1 MRYED
6 ASHTSAFQG
15 QGPIANDD
23 SDQLAAG
30 SKSTATGNLITG
42 EGTQTGSAGAD
53 SATDGHITAIAGKG
67 GEDSSFAGGKL
78 SVMGEFGKLSVDAD
92 GNYVYQ
98 ANKGVENVRDRFTYT
113 LADNNG
119 ASDTASLIVEIGKTP
134 FAVKADAQQIVV
146 GPDGVVTLPAGV
158 ELSDVHVV
166 GRNLVVDM
174 PDGTQLIIIDGA
186 VFVPQLVLN
195 GVEVPATNVAALLI
209 GQEVQPA
216 AGETPPSSG
225 GNFAVP
231 PPPLDPGVPLGDL
244 IPPTEYTYK
253 PPEPQPPL
261 DIQDS
266 EPEIQ
271 IQPDGQPAAVNAIDS
286 VDEKGLPT
294 RLGGEPEGSGEEAA
308 AGANG
313 DPSEAT
319 AGTILIDS
327 PDGVDS
333 VTINGFVV
341 TGAIGQT
348 IPGAYGTLTI
358 TGFAGNNILYSYVL
372 NDNISHSDA
381 NPDADNFAVVLTD
394 NDGDQASA
402 TLHIDIIDDVPTA
415 RPDTDTVGIG
425 GFLATGN
432 VVTDAALGDLGDSD
446 TNAADTVGADN
457 ARVTFI
463 DSVNAAPGAN
473 VPDGSFVDI
482 AGQYGTLRI
491 FSNGDYVYTRSPQS
505 PGGVNDVFNYTL
517 TDTDGDTSV
526 TTLTITIPDTPLVT
540 PFSIGIA
547 FDDDAQPGGIPGGVG
562 DESLVDLK
570 TFSAVVPVSGGD
582 GALTFALLA
591 SGAPPGFTY
600 VLSNGDLL
608 IQQGGATVITVTINA
623 ATGAYTITQIAPID
637 HPAGN
642 NENNLEFSIGVRVT
656 DADGDFVEG
665 FGLLT
670 VDDDSPTMNFADVS
684 LPTLHVDE
692 TVLGT
697 NDSGDFSVVFNGAY
711 GADGPGSTSY
721 AVSTVNGTD
730 SGLVDTATG
739 LPVLLYNIAGVVTG
753 STSATLGG
761 VDAGNTVFTVS
772 VNSGTGVVTLDQIRA
787 VIHPDPTNNDD
798 PVSPSATSIQLTA
811 TITDH
816 DGDTDSLAVNI
827 GNSLVM
833 DDDGPSVTLS
843 GAGEPTLIVDE
854 SNFGG
859 DAGPTSFAGLFNFDF
874 GADGPATSNS
884 IQFNLG
890 FNPGSTGL
898 VDSLSG
904 LPVVLSLE
912 SGQVVGRAGAGGAIV
927 FTISVNADGGVS
939 LDQSR
944 AVIHPDPT
952 NPDDDITFSDDNLI
966 TLSATVTDKDGDT
979 ATIGT
984 PIAIAQDFHFHD
996 DGPTAVAS
1004 AAGFS
1009 ISHDETA
1016 GNQADANDVT
1026 GPLAQFAGVANK
1038 GDDPDVAGSNPL
1050 GFAIGT
1056 GTISSTGSTYGA
1068 DGAGTTAFSLSISS
1082 AGVDSGVN
1090 TTSGADIFLFKEGA
1104 LVVGRVG
1111 DANGPAAFALAID
1124 SATGQISMVQY
1135 LSIQQTN
1142 TGSPD
1147 ESISLTNS
1155 VVQATVTV
1163 TDKDGDPA
1171 VNSVNIGNLVSFQD
1185 DGPSANNDTDTTDSV
1200 TDTAVGNVIT
1210 GVGTTEGA
1218 ANADQPHVDGFGS
1231 ISNLVGFGGSSDNNP
1246 AGGFTVNGQFGSL
1259 QMDANGNYT
1268 YTRTDG
1274 LGGGQSEVFT
1284 YTYVDGDG
1292 DPATATL
1299 TINIADEAPVAGTV
1313 NIALDDDVIPG
1324 ANGILDGVGDDD
1336 PDVVGQNSSAGTL
1349 PGSGG
1354 DGALTFGFGT
1364 NVAPAGFTY
1373 DTSVANT
1380 LLIKQGS
1387 TTVITITINPTTG
1400 AYTVTQ
1406 NNPIDHVAGLDEN
1419 NQTFAIDYTV
1429 KDIDTDTAHGTININ
1444 VDDDS
1449 PVAAIVATGQNV
1461 SVDETV
1467 GVQVDSND
1475 VAGPLAIFNGVANKG
1490 VDPDMAAQFAANAS
1504 AIVAATGSAYGADGA
1519 GTTVFSLSVAPGGVD
1534 SGLDTTAGVNIFL
1547 FLEGGLVVGRVGA
1560 TAGVAAAGPAA
1571 FALAIDPSTGA
1582 ISMVEYLSI
1591 LHTNTGSNDES
1602 TSIANTAVQAVVTV
1616 TDGDGDPATQSINIG
1631 SHIQFQDD
1639 GPTAAI
1645 ATTGQGVSIDE
1656 SVGNQV
1662 DSNDVTG
1669 PLAAFAG
1676 VANVGD
1682 DPDVAG
1688 TGPIQ
1693 FAANANPLVNST
1705 GSAYGSDGAGTTVFS
1720 LNVSAPGVDSGL
1732 DTTSGQSIFLFK
1744 EGNVIVGRVTNGAGP
1759 AAFAIA
1765 IDPVTGAVSM
1775 VEYLSILHTN
1785 ALNPDDSVSIANGA
1799 IQATVTVTDGD
1810 SDPATQSVNIGSL
1823 LSFQDSG
1830 PVMTAASNI
1839 NIENDATPTFSGVFA
1854 FNLGA
1859 DGAPTSNDVIKTVV
1873 ATFTV
1878 NGDPVTNPVLTAGVE
1893 NATTASYTFSFDYA
1907 NGPSSTAH
1915 ETGTLVFDK
1924 VAGTYTVTL
1933 DDAISGF
1940 TTVSTS
1946 DASTTFDEFDLN
1958 GGAPEI
1964 VNAQLATN
1972 LFAQFT
1978 AVARPNGGGAHLSTT
1993 VGGDAVWNPG
2003 EFFNAAQGNPQVSNT
2018 DAGVNGNTMDTGEAL
2033 KFNLYNTDPGGVV
2046 GGTPTAQASDMFIQF
2061 FQYAGDDLIIVL
2073 NLGRD
2078 SNNDGTLDTFTTR
2091 AVMVSAT
2098 DVFVSGNAADTAEA
2112 AGTAYAGLVA
2122 GLGNQ
2127 DALLVIEANDY
2138 NAAGENWVIVGG
2150 QIVTDED
2157 GVSGT
2162 AIDLNKALGTDGA
2175 SDRNGDG
2182 SFTSTAVPAT
2192 DELDNFSEDGD
2203 VSGVKIT
2210 SIGFLVQNSV
2220 DQVAHMTFDVTVQD
2234 GDGDTITQTIAVD
2247 VTDDPNSSTPISLS
2261 AAVTTVVPVALDL
2274 NGDGVQFLGTDAG
2287 VHYDYGNG
2295 SVSTA
2300 WVGANDGILV
2310 RDANGSGTVDG
2321 GSEIVFGGNGQTDL
2335 QGLAAQYGATLDAN
2349 DADFSNFAV
2358 WQDANSNGVVDTG
2371 ELQSLTAR
2379 GITSINL
2386 TSDSVGYS
2394 AAGGDVEVAGSSTYT
2409 RADGSTGV
2417 IADASFLTGDRAASE
2432 QRDLNGS
2439 GSTIAI
2445 AAAVAAAGLA
2455 ASQATAA
2462 PADDHADQAED
2473 APAAQASA
2481 SVAPAASDDSAD
2493 ASRSALSNESKE
2505 AANDDASSSASS
2517 NLADD
2522 SQSHHSLDD
2531 GQASAPASS
2540 SGPAADN
2547 DQGPASVSADAN
2559 PVAPAVA
2566 MVSAEALQAAGLD
2579 GNVQH
2584 GGSVEK
2590 IIVEALG
2597 QGNGNGAV
2605 DALLDAFH
2613 GGNGG
2618 GAAIANMASAPS
2630 GAVSAWD
2637 MASNGGSSGAN
2648 EMLMKVGAEMLH
2660 HDAVQPTHNG

>member
-1 MRYED
+1 
-6 ASHTSAFQG
+6 
-15 QGPIANDD
+15 
-23 SDQLAAG
+23 
-30 SKSTATGNLITG
+30 
-42 EGTQTGSAGAD
+42 
-53 SATDGHITAIAGKG
+53 
-67 GEDSSFAGGKL
+67 
-78 SVMGEFGKLSVDAD
+78 
-92 GNYVYQ
+92 
-98 ANKGVENVRDRFTYT
+98 
-113 LADNNG
+113 
-119 ASDTASLIVEIGKTP
+119 
-134 FAVKADAQQIVV
+134 
-146 GPDGVVTLPAGV
+146 
-158 ELSDVHVV
+158 
-166 GRNLVVDM
+166 
-174 PDGTQLIIIDGA
+174 
-186 VFVPQLVLN
+186 
-195 GVEVPATNVAALLI
+195 
-209 GQEVQPA
+209 
-216 AGETPPSSG
+216 
-225 GNFAVP
+225 
-231 PPPLDPGVPLGDL
+231 
-244 IPPTEYTYK
+244 
-253 PPEPQPPL
+253 
-261 DIQDS
+261 
-266 EPEIQ
+266 
-271 IQPDGQPAAVNAIDS
+271 
-286 VDEKGLPT
+286 
-294 RLGGEPEGSGEEAA
+294 
-308 AGANG
+308 
-313 DPSEAT
+313 
-319 AGTILIDS
+319 
-327 PDGVDS
+327 
-333 VTINGFVV
+333 
-341 TGAIGQT
+341 
-348 IPGAYGTLTI
+348 
-358 TGFAGNNILYSYVL
+358 
-372 NDNISHSDA
+372 
-381 NPDADNFAVVLTD
+381 
-394 NDGDQASA
+394 
-402 TLHIDIIDDVPTA
+402 
-415 RPDTDTVGIG
+415 
-425 GFLATGN
+425 
-432 VVTDAALGDLGDSD
+432 
-446 TNAADTVGADN
+446 
-457 ARVTFI
+457 
-463 DSVNAAPGAN
+463 
-473 VPDGSFVDI
+473 
-482 AGQYGTLRI
+482 
-491 FSNGDYVYTRSPQS
+491 
-505 PGGVNDVFNYTL
+505 
-517 TDTDGDTSV
+517 
-526 TTLTITIPDTPLVT
+526 
-540 PFSIGIA
+540 
-547 FDDDAQPGGIPGGVG
+547 
-562 DESLVDLK
+562 
-570 TFSAVVPVSGGD
+570 
-582 GALTFALLA
+582 
-591 SGAPPGFTY
+591 
-600 VLSNGDLL
+600 
-608 IQQGGATVITVTINA
+608 
-623 ATGAYTITQIAPID
+623 
-637 HPAGN
+637 
-642 NENNLEFSIGVRVT
+642 
-656 DADGDFVEG
+656 
-665 FGLLT
+665 
-670 VDDDSPTMNFADVS
+670 
-684 LPTLHVDE
+684 
-692 TVLGT
+692 
-697 NDSGDFSVVFNGAY
+697 
-711 GADGPGSTSY
+711 
-721 AVSTVNGTD
+721 
-730 SGLVDTATG
+730 
-739 LPVLLYNIAGVVTG
+739 
-753 STSATLGG
+753 
-761 VDAGNTVFTVS
+761 
-772 VNSGTGVVTLDQIRA
+772 
-787 VIHPDPTNNDD
+787 
-798 PVSPSATSIQLTA
+798 
-811 TITDH
+811 
-816 DGDTDSLAVNI
+816 
-827 GNSLVM
+827 
-833 DDDGPSVTLS
+833 
-843 GAGEPTLIVDE
+843 
-854 SNFGG
+854 
-859 DAGPTSFAGLFNFDF
+859 
-874 GADGPATSNS
+874 
-884 IQFNLG
+884 
-890 FNPGSTGL
+890 
-898 VDSLSG
+898 
-904 LPVVLSLE
+904 
-912 SGQVVGRAGAGGAIV
+912 
-927 FTISVNADGGVS
+927 
-939 LDQSR
+939 
-944 AVIHPDPT
+944 
-952 NPDDDITFSDDNLI
+952 
-966 TLSATVTDKDGDT
+966 
-979 ATIGT
+979 
-984 PIAIAQDFHFHD
+984 
-996 DGPTAVAS
+996 
-1004 AAGFS
+1004 
-1009 ISHDETA
+1009 
-1016 GNQADANDVT
+1016 
-1026 GPLAQFAGVANK
+1026 
-1038 GDDPDVAGSNPL
+1038 
-1050 GFAIGT
+1050 
-1056 GTISSTGSTYGA
+1056 
-1068 DGAGTTAFSLSISS
+1068 
-1082 AGVDSGVN
+1082 
-1090 TTSGADIFLFKEGA
+1090 
-1104 LVVGRVG
+1104 
-1111 DANGPAAFALAID
+1111 
-1124 SATGQISMVQY
+1124 
-1135 LSIQQTN
+1135 
-1142 TGSPD
+1142 
-1147 ESISLTNS
+1147 
-1155 VVQATVTV
+1155 VTV
-1163 TDKDGDPA
+1163 T
-1171 VNSVNIGNLVSFQD
+1171 
-1185 DGPSANNDTDTTDSV
+1185 
-1200 TDTAVGNVIT
+1200 
-1210 GVGTTEGA
+1210 
-1218 ANADQPHVDGFGS
+1218 
-1231 ISNLVGFGGSSDNNP
+1231 
-1246 AGGFTVNGQFGSL
+1246 
-1259 QMDANGNYT
+1259 
-1268 YTRTDG
+1268 
-1274 LGGGQSEVFT
+1274 
-1284 YTYVDGDG
+1284 DGDG
-1292 DPATATL
+1292 DPATQS
-1299 TINIADEAPVAGTV
+1299 INIGSH
-1313 NIALDDDVIPG
+1313 IQFQDDG
-1324 ANGILDGVGDDD
+1324 
-1336 PDVVGQNSSAGTL
+1336 
-1349 PGSGG
+1349 
-1354 DGALTFGFGT
+1354 
-1364 NVAPAGFTY
+1364 
-1373 DTSVANT
+1373 
-1380 LLIKQGS
+1380 
-1387 TTVITITINPTTG
+1387 PT
-1400 AYTVTQ
+1400 
-1406 NNPIDHVAGLDEN
+1406 
-1419 NQTFAIDYTV
+1419 
-1429 KDIDTDTAHGTININ
+1429 
-1444 VDDDS
+1444 
-1449 PVAAIVATGQNV
+1449 AAIVATGQNV

-1933 DDAISGF
+1933 DDPISGF

-2182 SFTSTAVPAT
+2182 SFTSTAAPAT